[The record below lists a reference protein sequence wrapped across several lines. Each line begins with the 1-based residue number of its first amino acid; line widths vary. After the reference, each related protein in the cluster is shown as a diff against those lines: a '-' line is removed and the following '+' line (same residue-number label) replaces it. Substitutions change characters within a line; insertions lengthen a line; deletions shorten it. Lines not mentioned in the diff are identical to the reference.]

1 MKMAAHF
8 GREGD
13 LTLLQTRPLG
23 KDELWRP
30 VHTINI
36 TGNPNVPA
44 STYAKVIVDTA
55 VSLTGGRGQNPFFPT
70 RAQIAIQTGFEVLR
84 HMEAYVTIPNI
95 HRLLLNEE
103 DANAA
108 IEALMNKGDQRSHE
122 LVVALRDGFFGQPPE
137 QLGGV
142 QGTLSTYLEF
152 FINPE
157 IAEVFCA
164 NEPTFSMDQIDGG
177 KVVCI
182 ASPKSS
188 RPSGLTSIRF

>member
-1 MKMAAHF
+1 
-8 GREGD
+8 
-13 LTLLQTRPLG
+13 
-23 KDELWRP
+23 
-30 VHTINI
+30 
-36 TGNPNVPA
+36 
-44 STYAKVIVDTA
+44 
-55 VSLTGGRGQNPFFPT
+55 
-70 RAQIAIQTGFEVLR
+70 
-84 HMEAYVTIPNI
+84 MEAYVMIPNI

-108 IEALMNKGDQRSHE
+108 IEALMNKGDQRSHD

-152 FINPE
+152 FTDPE

-177 KVVCI
+177 KVACI
-182 ASPKSS
+182 AMPQKFQAERLYINTILKLSYYFHALS
-188 RPSGLTSIRF
+188 RCDKPADEGEKANLIVLFANEGQEIITGADADHRAAGIIREARHDTFLRLRPTPESMIRSKGVMPTCLC